1 MEIISSTIFVD
12 EQKKT
17 QITFV
22 IRSDSV
28 FVSLSLITIR
38 PKIGTQSGR
47 VSTWFY
53 VNVNILMCVQGS
65 IVVFLGVLPCY
76 KR

>member
-1 MEIISSTIFVD
+1 MKIISSTIFVD

-28 FVSLSLITIR
+28 FVF
-38 PKIGTQSGR
+38 P
-47 VSTWFY
+47 
-53 VNVNILMCVQGS
+53 
-65 IVVFLGVLPCY
+65 LPDHNKAKNRY
-76 KR
+76 AKR